1 MDLGRF
7 PERIGVRTRHHHS
20 SLSLY
25 GMFHMSHDACVG
37 LPVGQLE
44 LSFGSTEDPLDGML
58 ADSYSVADIL
68 PTWSFEATT
77 GNDPFTSRAEPET
90 NPNANKSASLDSMAM
105 LETSDSGRK
114 SSSLKACP
122 NSGCPFRAK
131 TKRDVARHHLAVHEK
146 TALFFCEHP
155 GCTRRRGWSR
165 KDSRDRHVNTVH
177 GRQRDSPLHSVAR
190 INTVLSPRSEYAGQ
204 ESPEPTEPA
213 GAPAES
219 LSKEEALRQL
229 YEERRMRLDVENQLQ
244 ELRKRYEER
253 DCMLLKFLASKVNLG
268 QE

>member
-1 MDLGRF
+1 
-7 PERIGVRTRHHHS
+7 
-20 SLSLY
+20 
-25 GMFHMSHDACVG
+25 
-37 LPVGQLE
+37 
-44 LSFGSTEDPLDGML
+44 ML

-77 GNDPFTSRAEPET
+77 GNDPFTSRTEPET
-90 NPNANKSASLDSMAM
+90 NPNANKSASLDS
-105 LETSDSGRK
+105 
-114 SSSLKACP
+114 
-122 NSGCPFRAK
+122 CPFRAK

-177 GRQRDSPLHSVAR
+177 GRQRGSPLYSVAR

-229 YEERRMRLDVENQLQ
+229 YEERRMRLEVENQLQ

-253 DCMLLKFLASKVNLG
+253 DCMLLKFLASKVNSG